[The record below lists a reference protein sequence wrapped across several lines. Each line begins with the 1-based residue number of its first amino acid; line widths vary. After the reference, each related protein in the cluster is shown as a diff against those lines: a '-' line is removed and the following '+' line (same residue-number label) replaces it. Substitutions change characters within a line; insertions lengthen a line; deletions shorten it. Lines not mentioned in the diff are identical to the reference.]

1 MFVLRLFMLF
11 LLGLVLWQGA
21 AANLRAPARICN
33 IQPHVIKWRAWRLTC
48 LCLWCFLWLLWWCCE
63 AFASLAASAAISAC
77 STSAAA

>member
-1 MFVLRLFMLF
+1 MFVLRLFVFL
-11 LLGLVLWQGA
+11 LLGLVLQQGA
-21 AANLRAPARICN
+21 AANLRAPASVCVL
-33 IQPHVIKWRAWRLTC
+33 QLHLKKCWHTW